1 MYFFKVFV
9 NKYKIFVAK
18 YYHNIYNLF
27 NNKQKLKTKMQ
38 NLTGL
43 QLRSEIEKIK
53 ANYFNSLISFEE
65 MQKKANIFL
74 NEINKRGKM
83 IAKKHNKKFSKMS
96 LSYILR

>member
-9 NKYKIFVAK
+9 NKYKISIAK
-18 YYHNIYNLF
+18 YYHNIYNIF
-27 NNKQKLKTKMQ
+27 NNKLKTKMT
-38 NLTGL
+38 NFTGA

-53 ANYFNSLISFEE
+53 VNYFNNLISFEE
-65 MQKKANIFL
+65 MQEKANVFL
-74 NEINKRGKM
+74 EEINKRGLM